1 MTTFQ
6 FGSQFLELHSL
17 SLFYLQVVRLNGTEE
32 MLLAQLIQDVRA
44 DHLAELLAQ
53 EVHRLP
59 VDPLGAVRL
68 RAPLQDG
75 NERVQRQALHDNVLA
90 TLGGNK
96 VCYSTLNDFAG
107 NACGK
112 ES

>member
-1 MTTFQ
+1 
-6 FGSQFLELHSL
+6 
-17 SLFYLQVVRLNGTEE
+17 
-32 MLLAQLIQDVRA
+32 MLLAQLVQNVRG

-75 NERVQRQALHDNVLA
+75 NERVQRQALYDDVLA
-90 TLGGNK
+90 TLEETK
-96 VCYSTLNDFAG
+96 VQRQFVPFDVKDDTRNSY
-107 NACGK
+107 GK